1 MRRLALGT
9 LALALALAGCGGSG
23 SKSGGGKP
31 ISGDAIV
38 AAAVKSSKAGS
49 VEADFKI
56 GGVSTT
62 HYKVTVDLER
72 AAARPSGSG
81 RRSLQRVIQSTGT
94 KKLPVDV
101 WVDGDGYVR
110 KVEYSQGSGNG
121 KAVKV
126 TMELHDFGSP
136 KQIEAPPAASVIDF
150 QKALGG

>member
-1 MRRLALGT
+1 M
-9 LALALALAGCGGSG
+9 GS
-23 SKSGGGKP
+23 
-31 ISGDAIV
+31 DT
-38 AAAVKSSKAGS
+38 
-49 VEADFKI
+49 I

-72 AAARPSGSG
+72 AAARLSGSG